1 MLKIQLAADLAAT
14 ALMAGT
20 ARAQTATPLQP
31 AGPGSGDDEDAVK
44 RHARFSALRDRCL
57 RRPRRAVARAD

>member
-20 ARAQTATPLQP
+20 ALAQTATPARP
-31 AGPGSGDDEDAVK
+31 AGPGQVMTKMPSNLMRGSQLIGTDAYGAPVVPSH
-44 RHARFSALRDRCL
+44 RVD
-57 RRPRRAVARAD
+57 

>member
-20 ARAQTATPLQP
+20 ALAQTATPPHP
-31 AGPGSGDDEDAVK
+31 AGPGSGDDEAAVK
-44 RHARFSALRDRCL
+44 RHARFAAPRVRCL
-57 RRPRRAVARAD
+57 RRPRRAVARVD

>member
-1 MLKIQLAADLAAT
+1 MLKIQLAAT

-20 ARAQTATPLQP
+20 ALARTATSPQR

-44 RHARFSALRDRCL
+44 RHAQFAALRDRYL
-57 RRPRRAVARAD
+57 RRPRRAVARVD